1 MSAPVCGNWPKQ
13 NSVINN
19 AWQHSIKDKIIHLF
33 EIFSIQ
39 VLTFVN
45 SERVKQ
51 ILSSKNSLF
60 ECPGFNL
67 PGEPK
72 KMLIAS
78 HQRSNQGHQNLYLKK
93 Y

>member
-1 MSAPVCGNWPKQ
+1 MAS
-13 NSVINN
+13 
-19 AWQHSIKDKIIHLF
+19 HIKIQIIRLF
-33 EIFSIQ
+33 ETFSIQ
-39 VLTFVN
+39 LLTFLN
-45 SERVKQ
+45 AETVKR

-60 ECPGFNL
+60 ERPGFNL

-93 Y
+93 YKLQTPGLRIPTG